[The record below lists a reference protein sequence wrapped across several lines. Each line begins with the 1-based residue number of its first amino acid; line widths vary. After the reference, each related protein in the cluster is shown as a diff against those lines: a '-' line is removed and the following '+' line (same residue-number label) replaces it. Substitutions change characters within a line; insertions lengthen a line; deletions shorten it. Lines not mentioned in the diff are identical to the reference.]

1 MRNIISN
8 KRTLSM
14 DNLSLNMLIKQM
26 KYLDEDM
33 KLLFTKPSFIKR
45 KSYVEVLKNLDSTII
60 LSIVMS
66 KIIPFSLKYGDY
78 EDQPITKLI
87 ITIGREINRQSS
99 YELYSRDL
107 KLGFISKDIKLN
119 DYTEKNNLILSEE
132 DLAKLGLDLVS
143 FFSSRSTF
151 VELKEI
157 SVNKKLYK
165 RVLLPKENLNALLE
179 NFSMVDTEELPMLV
193 KPLKWEINSRGKIV
207 EYGGTYFNRQY
218 QFKSLISVSPQNP
231 TS

>member
-1 MRNIISN
+1 MY
-8 KRTLSM
+8 
-14 DNLSLNMLIKQM
+14 NLSLNMLIKQM
-26 KYLDEDM
+26 KYLDEDL
-33 KLLFTKPSFIKR
+33 KRLFKKPSFIKA
-45 KSYVEVLKNLDSTII
+45 KSYGEVLKNLDSTII

-66 KIIPFSLKYGDY
+66 KIIPFSIKYGDY

-107 KLGFISKDIKLN
+107 KSSLITKDIKLN
-119 DYTEKNNLILSEE
+119 DYSEKNNLLLSEE

-157 SVNKKLYK
+157 AVNKELYK
-165 RVLLPKENLNALLE
+165 RILLPKDNLNALLE
-179 NFSMVDTEELPMLV
+179 KFGMIDTEELPMLV
-193 KPLKWEINSRGKIV
+193 KPL
-207 EYGGTYFNRQY
+207 Q
-218 QFKSLISVSPQNP
+218 
-231 TS
+231 